1 MMSKQKETSNT
12 AAQPDAPRTKAC
24 SNVQLCFYPKVP
36 HSRDSDTPLKSPTQM
51 KYKSTCIK

>member
-1 MMSKQKETSNT
+1 MSKQKETSNT

-24 SNVQLCFYPKVP
+24 SKVQLCFYPK
-36 HSRDSDTPLKSPTQM
+36 SGDSDTPLKSPTQM